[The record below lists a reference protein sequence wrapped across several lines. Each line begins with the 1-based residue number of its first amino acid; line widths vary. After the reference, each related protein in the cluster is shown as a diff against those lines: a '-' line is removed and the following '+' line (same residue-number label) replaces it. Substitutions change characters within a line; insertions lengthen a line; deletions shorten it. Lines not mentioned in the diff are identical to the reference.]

1 MHNVAVPAARPLARQ
16 LAEIADSLG
25 PVVAPI
31 DQRRQLHDLCALVR
45 TATGAAS
52 VSIARLDGDVLWYEA
67 ADGRGG
73 AEIVGLRLPTSRGIA
88 GYVARTGQ
96 SLVVDRVDTDPRF
109 ARDVAE
115 RVGYVPESLLV
126 VPVTDHGDE
135 VLGVISVLDRTT
147 GVGDPLAVTSAAA
160 RVAAPVLAVAGALG
174 RLGPL
179 LVRAIAEAVEADEP
193 QLATTLRRLAET
205 VPEPDAEVAEF
216 AALLAEVRLLP
227 PSAQHTIGRVLRDSI
242 TLATPRRRW

>member
-1 MHNVAVPAARPLARQ
+1 MHNVAVPTARPLARQ

-31 DQRRQLHDLCALVR
+31 DQRRQLDDLCALVR

-52 VSIARLDGDVLWYEA
+52 VSIARLDGDELCYES

-73 AEIVGLRLPTSRGIA
+73 EAIIGLRLPTSRGIA

-96 SLVVDRVDTDPRF
+96 SLVVDRVEADPRF

-115 RVGYVPESLLV
+115 RVGYVPDSLLV
-126 VPVTDHGDE
+126 VPVADQNDD

-147 GVGDPLAVTSAAA
+147 GAGDPLAVTSAAA
-160 RVAAPVLAVAGALG
+160 RVAAPLLSLAGAIG

-179 LVRAIAEAVEADEP
+179 LLRAVADAVQHDEP
-193 QLATTLRRLAET
+193 QLATALRRLSSS
-205 VPEPDAEVAEF
+205 VPETDAEVAEF

-227 PSAQHTIGRVLRDSI
+227 PSAQHTVGRMLRDAI
-242 TLATPRRRW
+242 NLATPRRRW